1 MFCHRALR
9 GGLRGRAGGIGLCT
23 KTAAAP
29 SSSPPSAL
37 ARLSRLPKRH
47 PFALAVGLTCCKT
60 AAADI
65 MTQRF
70 IEGKEELDWRRTAI
84 FAAFGTCYLGAFQYA
99 LLTKL
104 VPRLLPGVAAFIDKP
119 VRAHPLLA
127 ARFAPSSRPPLT
139 PPPPPPRT
147 FPALGRSSAPS
158 SRTAWGCA
166 TWGCSC
172 WSSPS

>member
-1 MFCHRALR
+1 MFCRRALR

-119 VRAHPLLA
+119 VRAPPVRA